1 MSKKKFSDMS
11 MDERQQMASRVK
23 SLRQEAGMTQ
33 AQLAEAAGVSRATIN
48 TLETGAK
55 VPQADNL
62 AKVLGIFG
70 LTDGPEFDA
79 QTESWLSMIG
89 TLIEAIPASRRE
101 PAVAGVIR
109 DLGREIQRSNV
120 GDMPDDDVHVTP
132 EGPKKGYALAAKRGR
147 KKAMEPHAE

>member
-11 MDERQQMASRVK
+11 MDERQAMASRVR

-33 AQLAEAAGVSRATIN
+33 AELAQAAGVSRATIN

-62 AKVLGIFG
+62 AKVLAVFG
-70 LTDGPEFDA
+70 LTDGPEFET

-89 TLIEAIPASRRE
+89 TLIEAIPAPRRE
-101 PAVAGVIR
+101 PAVFNVIR
-109 DLGREIQRSNV
+109 DLGREIQRGNV
-120 GDMPDDDVHVTP
+120 GDLTEDDIHVTP
-132 EGPKKGYALAAKRGR
+132 EGPKAGYALAAKRGR
-147 KKAMEPHAE
+147 KKAHEPYAE